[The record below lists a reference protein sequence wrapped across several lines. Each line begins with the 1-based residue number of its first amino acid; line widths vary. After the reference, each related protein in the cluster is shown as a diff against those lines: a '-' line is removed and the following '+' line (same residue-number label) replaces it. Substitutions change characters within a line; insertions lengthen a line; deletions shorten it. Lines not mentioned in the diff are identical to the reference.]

1 MKMNMKDDYIIRLI
15 DENYNTLS
23 LNFSKI
29 EDYVKKSY
37 NIGFIDGYVNEKIYK
52 YLVLKQEG
60 ITAYENGYKRGV
72 SIRNKKDTKEVN
84 NDKVYLISHLAFFD
98 AMNNVN
104 NRNLSDEAMAMYN
117 DYKLGEYSLKTGK
130 YTPKSK
136 L

>member
-1 MKMNMKDDYIIRLI
+1 MINMKYDYIIKLI

-23 LNFSKI
+23 LNFLKM

-37 NIGFIDGYVNEKIYK
+37 NIGFIDGYMNEEIYK

-72 SIRNKKDTKEVN
+72 SIRNKKTTKQVN
-84 NDKVYLISHLAFFD
+84 SDKVYFISRLAFFD
-98 AMNNVN
+98 AMNNVSD
-104 NRNLSDEAMAMYN
+104 RKLSDKAMTIYN
-117 DYKLGEYSLKTGK
+117 DYKLGEFSLKTGK
-130 YTPKSK
+130 YISKSK